1 MMSEMAENNKA
12 GVVRVSCSMHQKYGK
27 SFFGILS
34 VQHFTQ
40 WPTMS
45 DLANPIYV
53 FAVLCLMVI
62 LAVYAGKTKTGSKF
76 GAALL
81 VIVFTAVVANLG
93 LIPSASDSIPLY
105 DGIFTYLAPLSIFY
119 LLLGVNLNSI
129 KKAGAPMIILFVLGS
144 LATALGVL
152 VAWYVVSP
160 EKVLGEDARVIAGML
175 AGTYTGGSANFNAV
189 ALEYKM
195 QEKGILYAGT
205 IAVDN
210 VVTTLWIIVTLAIPT
225 VMQKFW
231 KTRKVSQNTLEA
243 PIAEDERID
252 FRSLIWLTFMGVLA
266 YFISEKLSDFFP
278 QIPSIL
284 TLSTLGVVLAQFRFV
299 NQLKGSHFLG
309 LYLVYIF
316 LAVIGAY
323 CEIASVI
330 ELKSI
335 GTTLLVFASISVF
348 VHGVLIVG
356 LGSLFFRDW
365 EMIAIASQANVG
377 GGTTA
382 MALAETF
389 HRNELILPAILV
401 GSLGTALGTYIG
413 FAIVAFL

>member
-1 MMSEMAENNKA
+1 MN
-12 GVVRVSCSMHQKYGK
+12 
-27 SFFGILS
+27 
-34 VQHFTQ
+34 
-40 WPTMS
+40 
-45 DLANPIYV
+45 NPIYV
-53 FAVLCLMVI
+53 LSVLCLMVI
-62 LAVYAGKTKTGSKF
+62 LAVYAGKTKFGSKF

-81 VIVFTAVVANLG
+81 VIVFTAIIANLG

-129 KKAGAPMIILFVLGS
+129 KNAGAPMIILFVLGS
-144 LATALGVL
+144 LATAVGVFA
-152 VAWYVVSP
+152 AWHLVSP
-160 EKVLGEDARVIAGML
+160 QEVLGDDARVIAGML

-195 QEKGILYAGT
+195 QENGILFAGT

-210 VVTTLWIIVTLAIPT
+210 VITTLWIIATLAIPAF
-225 VMQKFW
+225 MQRFLKG
-231 KTRKVSQNTLEA
+231 RKVSQNTLEA
-243 PIAEDERID
+243 PIAEEEHFD
-252 FRSLIWLTFMGVLA
+252 FRSLIWLAFIGILA
-266 YFISEKLSDFFP
+266 FFISEVVSDIFP
-278 QIPSIL
+278 KIPSIL
-284 TLSTLGVVLAQFRFV
+284 TLSTLGVVLAQFRLV

-323 CEIASVI
+323 CEISSVV

-335 GTTLLVFASISVF
+335 GITLLLFASISVLI
-348 VHGVLIVG
+348 HGLLILI
-356 LGSLFFRDW
+356 LGSLFLRDW

-389 HRNELILPAILV
+389 HRNELILPAVLV

-413 FAIVAFL
+413 FFMVSIL